1 MAQRK
6 RKNIILGIVAVL
18 IIAALAALPF
28 LIEKAEQSGDEA
40 SVVSAKAEIRSIDK
54 TLSGTGTLTA
64 EDAEDV
70 ELPSGVE
77 ITQYLVSNGDIVTEG
92 QALAYVD
99 RTTVLQAMASVKE
112 TLEYLEEE
120 MTSVA
125 DNAAST
131 YITAPAKGTVI
142 AVYAQPGDDV
152 QQVMLEYGALAVLE
166 IEGKEWKAQAY
177 TGTVGSVY
185 AVEGKTV
192 YANTG
197 LFYLKDTTDSS
208 AYDTYAA
215 QHREYE
221 EMMQDLVTLYED
233 GVLVAPC
240 DGAVADI
247 NEVAAEELENN
258 TSKFVIGEPIA
269 YKTYPDS
276 HRGTVESVSDDY
288 STVTV
293 NIDDGIGTQT
303 VVNRSKTQVTVGD
316 TYNVIMEVPYWDP
329 PEEEP
334 QGDPPETEYY
344 LGSKIEFIRQEKSL
358 KGTIKNISNI
368 AQGKVDVE
376 IDNTVVYD
384 VSTGT
389 VDRAKISVND
399 SYEIT
404 YVYYTDYNG
413 NVISSTGYEP
423 SYTLKDSS
431 SGANNSTMPSTASG
445 MSGMTN
451 MGGGASYS
459 SSSSTDDEDDFEMY
473 SLDSSVPM
481 TVTPQNEI
489 TISITV
495 DELDILSV
503 KLGQEAR
510 MTIDALPGKSYTGT
524 VTEINRSA
532 TNSGGNT
539 KYSAVITLPRDD
551 TMLAGMNAS
560 STIIISTT
568 EDVLTLP
575 AEAFCEE
582 GQKTLVYTSYDEST
596 GTLGN
601 PVEVTTGVS
610 DGSYVQVL
618 SGITEGESVYYEY
631 TDSIDVESIFG
642 GGGGSGVG
650 GLFSSLTGGGGGG
663 GGGMPGGGGGMPGGG
678 NRG

>member
-240 DGAVADI
+240 DGQIADI
-247 NEVAAEELENN
+247 DESAAEELENN
-258 TSKFVIGEPIA
+258 TSKYTIGQSLSYESTGTKIIA
-269 YKTYPDS
+269 TPLAAEVSTLDEIIALFSDESASGESETTENVTETYITGIVDVPSTLDNAVS
-276 HRGTVESVSDDY
+276 VFINGYTESV
-288 STVTV
+288 
-293 NIDDGIGTQT
+293 I
-303 VVNRSKTQVTVGD
+303 
-316 TYNVIMEVPYWDP
+316 
-329 PEEEP
+329 
-334 QGDPPETEYY
+334 
-344 LGSKIEFIRQEKSL
+344 IRNFS
-358 KGTIKNISNI
+358 SNI
-368 AQGKVDVE
+368 AVKDLQQGDTVLLHQVITKDGEQETVE
-376 IDNTVVYD
+376 YTIVYKLQ
-384 VSTGT
+384 S
-389 VDRAKISVND
+389 
-399 SYEIT
+399 
-404 YVYYTDYNG
+404 
-413 NVISSTGYEP
+413 
-423 SYTLKDSS
+423 SS
-431 SGANNSTMPSTASG
+431 SGTMPGGGNTTD
-445 MSGMTN
+445 MTSMGN
-451 MGGGASYS
+451 MTSMGGGASYS

-473 SLDSSVPM
+473 SLDSSIPM

-663 GGGMPGGGGGMPGGG
+663 GGGMPGGGGGGGMHGGG

>member
-240 DGAVADI
+240 DGQIADI
-247 NEVAAEELENN
+247 DESAAEELENN
-258 TSKFVIGEPIA
+258 TSKYTIGQALKYSSEDEIKLELLASNQPNPEAVI
-269 YKTYPDS
+269 TYSYVGMVSSISDGVINFKILQEDRTPD
-276 HRGTVESVSDDY
+276 DLA
-288 STVTV
+288 
-293 NIDDGIGTQT
+293 NLNIGT
-303 VVNRSKTQVTVGD
+303 SWGSFDGVTETSVTGGTFYSWTGEGMYPYANSLVRVGD
-316 TYNVIMEVPYWDP
+316 VFLLVYTTDNNDLQNPAW
-329 PEEEP
+329 
-334 QGDPPETEYY
+334 
-344 LGSKIEFIRQEKSL
+344 KIYAGHNDTPSVTPGG
-358 KGTIKNISNI
+358 GTDGTSN
-368 AQGKVDVE
+368 
-376 IDNTVVYD
+376 
-384 VSTGT
+384 
-389 VDRAKISVND
+389 
-399 SYEIT
+399 
-404 YVYYTDYNG
+404 
-413 NVISSTGYEP
+413 
-423 SYTLKDSS
+423 
-431 SGANNSTMPSTASG
+431 
-445 MSGMTN
+445 MTNMTSMAN

-473 SLDSSVPM
+473 SLDSSIPM

-663 GGGMPGGGGGMPGGG
+663 GGGMPGGGGGGMPGGG